1 MDIKL
6 DLATIKLYGPIAL
19 LAVYFIRNFINNL
32 LTNCPFLQAN
42 KIMEVIQGIFN
53 ALVQTVTQ
61 SRVIPVGQPDN
72 SKNDTAG

>member
-1 MDIKL
+1 MDINL

-32 LTNCPFLQAN
+32 LTNCPFLKAN

-61 SRVIPVGQPDN
+61 QRSVGIPADQQDDP
-72 SKNDTAG
+72 KN